1 MAKIGFTKLGLKL
14 NNEIQYIE
22 FNEQTIEV
30 KQYLPVEEKLKL
42 ITNVLEL
49 SHDSNNFS
57 NPFKELDIS
66 VNSDAYY
73 EGATI
78 NNHAI
83 KVKQYIPIEEKIEI
97 ATNVLKNSFD
107 EKNSFANPV
116 KVSVY
121 TTLEII
127 EKYTNVSFTEKQKE
141 NPTKLYDL
149 LVGNGFAAAVIK
161 AIPKPEYNEVLIG
174 IKQTIKSVYEYQN
187 SVLGILENISQ
198 DYSNVKFDVN
208 EIQKQLAETE
218 DLGLVKD
225 IVTKLG

>member
-1 MAKIGFTKLGLKL
+1 MAKVTFTKLGLKL

-57 NPFKELDIS
+57 NP
-66 VNSDAYY
+66 
-73 EGATI
+73 
-78 NNHAI
+78 
-83 KVKQYIPIEEKIEI
+83 
-97 ATNVLKNSFD
+97 
-107 EKNSFANPV
+107 V

-121 TTLEII
+121 TALEII

-161 AIPKPEYNEVLIG
+161 AIPEPEYNEILTTID
-174 IKQTIKSVYEYQN
+174 QTIESVYKYQN
-187 SVLGILENISQ
+187 SILGILDTISQ
-198 DYSNVKFDVN
+198 DYSNLNLDAA
-208 EIQKQLAETE
+208 EIQKKLADPENLE
-218 DLGLVKD
+218 LLKS
-225 IVTKLG
+225 IITKLG